1 VPLPPPGKIQVKFG
15 FTVQDRWIIERPPEN
30 QLPLA
35 NFSFQPL
42 FTCLS
47 VSNIL
52 VVIGCLLQETRLVLV
67 SKHYAILGPVAE
79 ALLSL
84 LFPFRWQGMYLPI
97 LPYSMLEILDAP
109 VPYLVGLHARYLAE
123 IPIEQRPPG
132 VVVVDLDR
140 DAVHLGVTECRSEH
154 SRQIPSLPER
164 HALKCKAKL
173 MEFGSM
179 VYIPPPSMRVG
190 TITTGAG
197 VEIPMVE
204 RDSFAQEA
212 TGDVSITQRRRR
224 DVLAPTDRAFRD
236 NELLVPISGFISE
249 QGQLV
254 SQKRELSASA
264 VDTPDQGK
272 KKFSMPRFL
281 KSSPS
286 TVGENGHVVSTDS
299 SMENDSILD
308 MTEVCDFAPTE
319 CVCCC
324 PSNIHSI

>member
-1 VPLPPPGKIQVKFG
+1 VNFG

-42 FTCLS
+42 FTSLS

-52 VVIGCLLQETRLVLV
+52 VVMGCLLQETRLVLV
-67 SKHYAILGPVAE
+67 SKHYAILGPIAE

-84 LFPFRWQGMYLPI
+84 LFPFHWQGMYLPI

-109 VPYLVGLHARYLAE
+109 VPYLVGLHARYLLE
-123 IPIEQRPPG
+123 VPIERRPPG

-140 DAVHLGVTECRSEH
+140 NAVHLGVTECPSGH
-154 SRQIPSLPER
+154 PRQIPSLPER

-173 MEFGSM
+173 MEFGS
-179 VYIPPPSMRVG
+179 VVFVAPPSLRVG

-197 VEIPMVE
+197 VEIPSVDRE
-204 RDSFAQEA
+204 AFAQEA
-212 TGDVSITQRRRR
+212 TMDVASTLRRRRR
-224 DVLAPTDRAFRD
+224 DVLDPTDRAFRD

-254 SQKRELSASA
+254 SQKRDGTG
-264 VDTPDQGK
+264 DTPDHGK
-272 KKFSMPRFL
+272 KKFPMPRFL

-286 TVGENGHVVSTDS
+286 AVGENGLVVSSDS
-299 SMENDSILD
+299 SIENDNILD
-308 MTEVCDFAPTE
+308 MNEVRDLLQWNVFYCLLQP
-319 CVCCC
+319 
-324 PSNIHSI
+324 

>member
-1 VPLPPPGKIQVKFG
+1 MQVKFG

-30 QLPLA
+30 QLPLV

-52 VVIGCLLQETRLVLV
+52 VVLGCLLQETRLVLV
-67 SKHYAILGPVAE
+67 SKHYAILGPVSE

-84 LFPFRWQGMYLPI
+84 LFPFHWQGMYLPI

-109 VPYLVGLHARYLAE
+109 VPYLVGLHARFLSE
-123 IPIEQRPPG
+123 VPFELRPAG
-132 VVVVDLDR
+132 IVVVDLDR
-140 DAVHLGVTECRSEH
+140 DVVHLGFTESPSAQPR
-154 SRQIPSLPER
+154 RIPSLPER
-164 HALKCKAKL
+164 HALKCKAKW
-173 MEFGSM
+173 MEFGST
-179 VYIPPPSMRVG
+179 VYIAPPTLRVG

-197 VEIPMVE
+197 VEIPSAD
-204 RDSFAQEA
+204 RDAFAQE
-212 TGDVSITQRRRR
+212 TTSDVLQRQRRR

-254 SQKRELSASA
+254 SQKRELPTA
-264 VDTPDQGK
+264 VDTPDHAK
-272 KKFSMPRFL
+272 KKFPLPRFL

-286 TVGENGHVVSTDS
+286 VTGENGAVVSS
-299 SMENDSILD
+299 SEQTQENENILE
-308 MTEVCDFAPTE
+308 MNEVRSFAPFIDDYAA
-319 CVCCC
+319 
-324 PSNIHSI
+324 SL